1 MHVIQAKT
9 EKQLREAYAI
19 RKKVFVEEQHVP
31 IEIELDEHETNASH
45 FVLYDGDKPVGAG
58 RFRILDG
65 KGKVERICILPT
77 HRGKGAGLKIME
89 KIEEFARSLHIEEL
103 VLNAQ
108 TSAIPFY
115 KKLGYIV
122 ISEQFFDAG
131 IPHRTMK
138 KAVKHKTA
146 LDS

>member
-1 MHVIQAKT
+1 MEVIHVKT
-9 EKQLREAYAI
+9 EEQLRDAYAI

-31 IEIELDEHETNASH
+31 IEIEIDEHDANSSH

-77 HRGKGAGLKIME
+77 HRGRGAGLKIME
-89 KIEEFARSLHIEEL
+89 KIEEFARSLHIEDL

-115 KKLGYIV
+115 KKQGYV
-122 ISEQFFDAG
+122 VVSEEFFDAG

-138 KAVKHKTA
+138 KTSN
-146 LDS
+146 LN

>member
-1 MHVIQAKT
+1 MEVIRATT
-9 EKQLREAYAI
+9 EDQLQDAYAI

-31 IEIELDEHETNASH
+31 LEIEIDDHENDSSH
-45 FVLYDGDKPVGAG
+45 FVLYDENKPVGAG
-58 RFRILDG
+58 RFRILNG
-65 KGKVERICILPT
+65 KGKVERICILPSY
-77 HRGKGAGLKIME
+77 RGKGAGLKVMK
-89 KIEEFARSLHIEEL
+89 KIEEFASDLYIKEL

-115 KKLGYIV
+115 TKQGYEV
-122 ISEQFFDAG
+122 VSEEFFDAG

-138 KAVKHKTA
+138 KTLKHTSP

>member
-1 MHVIQAKT
+1 MEVIRATT
-9 EKQLREAYAI
+9 EDQLQDAYAI

-31 IEIELDEHETNASH
+31 LEIEIDEHENDSSH
-45 FVLYDGDKPVGAG
+45 FVLYDENKPVGAG

-65 KGKVERICILPT
+65 KGKVERICILSSY
-77 HRGKGAGLKIME
+77 RGKGAGLKVMK
-89 KIEEFARSLHIEEL
+89 KIEEFARDLYIKEL

-115 KKLGYIV
+115 TKQGYEV
-122 ISEQFFDAG
+122 VSEEFLDAG

-138 KAVKHKTA
+138 KTIKHTSP

>member
-1 MHVIQAKT
+1 MEVIRATT
-9 EKQLREAYAI
+9 EDQLQDAYAI

-31 IEIELDEHETNASH
+31 LEIEIDDHENDSSH
-45 FVLYDGDKPVGAG
+45 FVLYDENKPVGAG

-65 KGKVERICILPT
+65 KGKVERICILPSY
-77 HRGKGAGLKIME
+77 RGKGAGLKVMK
-89 KIEEFARSLHIEEL
+89 KIEEFARDLYIKEL

-115 KKLGYIV
+115 TKQGYEV
-122 ISEQFFDAG
+122 VSEEFLDAG

-138 KAVKHKTA
+138 KTIKHTSP